1 MEKGDKPKKMTSA
14 KAEKKPAKQKK
25 PAKEK
30 KPAKQK
36 QKQKQKQE
44 NVQIVKVNV
53 NTSKEEKP
61 VKPVRKEI
69 TRQTTYL
76 TLDKPYALQPEE
88 EELLTITKHVPNP
101 PRDKSRAKVTTLVSD
116 PKNEIPQANIQEQPI
131 ALMEQVPVPI
141 KKKVSA
147 KKKGLFDVPVEIF
160 VGAKP
165 ILKKGIDIL
174 KQVKEIKDI
183 LLPEPEI
190 LKVKPEKKPIKL
202 KEPKYDVPIE
212 IFEPK
217 KRKLAKTIEEEQPL
231 VEVTETKGKKVKEI
245 IKSPNS
251 SSIDKSIQN
260 SSINNNEKVQELVLA
275 EPTVS
280 EKKTGLII
288 SSKKID
294 DYISNTDDANIS
306 NPNSGE
312 KINIQN
318 ENELEE
324 EFGLTSAQLESYK
337 EDYVMTAKGTV
348 EGLIETIEKKSPRGR
363 PSKYASEEERQL
375 AIKEQKKASSRRI
388 IEEKKIEEEKRE
400 EKERFTKSLKQLETV
415 IQGDYPPISLEEMIL
430 KDVVIPEK
438 EFSEGFFA
446 SLSAEDLGQ
455 NLGQDIIVSKKEK
468 PLASLMKP
476 EISSDFASALV
487 DKLSDNNNFGS
498 VQSAQE
504 SQFEFQ

>member
-1 MEKGDKPKKMTSA
+1 
-14 KAEKKPAKQKK
+14 
-25 PAKEK
+25 
-30 KPAKQK
+30 
-36 QKQKQKQE
+36 
-44 NVQIVKVNV
+44 
-53 NTSKEEKP
+53 
-61 VKPVRKEI
+61 
-69 TRQTTYL
+69 
-76 TLDKPYALQPEE
+76 
-88 EELLTITKHVPNP
+88 
-101 PRDKSRAKVTTLVSD
+101 
-116 PKNEIPQANIQEQPI
+116 
-131 ALMEQVPVPI
+131 
-141 KKKVSA
+141 
-147 KKKGLFDVPVEIF
+147 
-160 VGAKP
+160 
-165 ILKKGIDIL
+165 
-174 KQVKEIKDI
+174 
-183 LLPEPEI
+183 
-190 LKVKPEKKPIKL
+190 
-202 KEPKYDVPIE
+202 
-212 IFEPK
+212 
-217 KRKLAKTIEEEQPL
+217 
-231 VEVTETKGKKVKEI
+231 
-245 IKSPNS
+245 
-251 SSIDKSIQN
+251 
-260 SSINNNEKVQELVLA
+260 VQELVLA

-388 IEEKKIEEEKRE
+388 IEEKKIEEQKKE

-504 SQFEFQ
+504 PQFEFE